1 MKAPK
6 LTCVISGQSRVTS
19 ENYLRSKADRLGKS
33 VEWLLNNYVSK
44 NVCSKLRKG
53 VAVSKI
59 TDTVFSDSQLAD
71 LVRNNSKCREEFS
84 FVDGVYTPAKAKAV
98 TKTPKAPKVV
108 AVKKESTLE
117 EAVTKAV
124 KNVSNEYDAEVAANV
139 PTVKYEWDSEKN
151 TTVLKTS
158 TEVLDEM
165 VNNKNPF

>member
-19 ENYLRSKADRLGKS
+19 ENYLRQKADRLGKS
-33 VEWLLNNYVSK
+33 VEWLLENYVAK

-53 VAVSKI
+53 EPLSKI
-59 TDTVFSDSQLAD
+59 TDTVISDSRRAD
-71 LVRNNSKCREEFS
+71 LVKNNSKCREEFS
-84 FVDGVYTPAKAKAV
+84 FVDGVYTPAKGKVVKAV
-98 TKTPKAPKVV
+98 KAPKVV

-117 EAVTKAV
+117 EVVATA
-124 KNVSNEYDAEVAANV
+124 VSNEYDAEVAANV

-158 TEVLDEM
+158 SEVLDDM

>member
-44 NVCSKLRKG
+44 NICSKLRKG
-53 VAVSKI
+53 VAVSTI

-108 AVKKESTLE
+108 AVKKETTLE

-124 KNVSNEYDAEVAANV
+124 ENV
-139 PTVKYEWDSEKN
+139 PTVKYEWDSEKE

-158 TEVLDEM
+158 SEVLDEM

>member
-59 TDTVFSDSQLAD
+59 TDTVFSDAQLAD
-71 LVRNNSKCREEFS
+71 LVRNNSKCREEFT
-84 FVDGVYTPAKAKAV
+84 FVDGVYTPAKGKVVKAV
-98 TKTPKAPKVV
+98 KAPKVV
-108 AVKKESTLE
+108 AVKKETTLE

-124 KNVSNEYDAEVAANV
+124 KNV
-139 PTVKYEWDSEKN
+139 PTVKYEWDSEKE

-158 TEVLDEM
+158 NEVLDDM
-165 VNNKNPF
+165 VNNSNPF

>member
-19 ENYLRSKADRLGKS
+19 ENYLRQKADRLGKS

-53 VAVSKI
+53 VAVSTI
-59 TDTVFSDSQLAD
+59 TDTNFSDAQLAD

-108 AVKKESTLE
+108 AVKKETTLE
-117 EAVTKAV
+117 EAVTTAV
-124 KNVSNEYDAEVAANV
+124 NNV
-139 PTVKYEWDSEKN
+139 PGVKYEWDSEKN

>member
-59 TDTVFSDSQLAD
+59 TDTVFSDVQLAD

-84 FVDGVYTPAKAKAV
+84 FVDGVYTPAKGKVVKAV
-98 TKTPKAPKVV
+98 KAPKVV

-124 KNVSNEYDAEVAANV
+124 RNVSNEYDAEVAANV

-158 TEVLDEM
+158 TEVLNEM

>member
-33 VEWLLNNYVSK
+33 VEWLLENYVAK

-53 VAVSKI
+53 EPLSKI
-59 TDTVFSDSQLAD
+59 TDTVISDSRLAD
-71 LVRNNSKCREEFS
+71 LVKNNSKCREEFS
-84 FVDGVYTPAKAKAV
+84 FVDGVYTPAKGKVVKAV
-98 TKTPKAPKVV
+98 KAPKVV

-124 KNVSNEYDAEVAANV
+124 ENV
-139 PTVKYEWDSEKN
+139 PTVKYEWDSEKE

>member
-19 ENYLRSKADRLGKS
+19 ENYLRQKADRLGKS
-33 VEWLLNNYVSK
+33 VEWLLENYVAK

-53 VAVSKI
+53 EPLSKI
-59 TDTVFSDSQLAD
+59 TDTDISDSRLAD
-71 LVRNNSKCREEFS
+71 LVKNNSKCREEFS
-84 FVDGVYTPAKAKAV
+84 FINGVYTPAKAKAV
-98 TKTPKAPKVV
+98 KAPKVV
-108 AVKKESTLE
+108 AVKEEVKEVKSTLE
-117 EAVTKAV
+117 EVVTKAV
-124 KNVSNEYDAEVAANV
+124 ENVTTN
-139 PTVKYEWDSEKN
+139 KYEWDSEKE

>member
-6 LTCVISGQSRVTS
+6 LTCVISGKSRVTS

-33 VEWLLNNYVSK
+33 VEWLLENYVAK

-53 VAVSKI
+53 EPLSKI
-59 TDTVFSDSQLAD
+59 TDTVISDSRLAD

-84 FVDGVYTPAKAKAV
+84 FVDGVYTPAKGKVVKAV
-98 TKTPKAPKVV
+98 KAPKVV

-117 EAVTKAV
+117 EVVATA
-124 KNVSNEYDAEVAANV
+124 VSNEYDAEVAANV
-139 PTVKYEWDSEKN
+139 PTVKYEWDSEKE

-158 TEVLDEM
+158 NEVLNEM
-165 VNNKNPF
+165 VTNKNPF

>member
-53 VAVSKI
+53 VAVSTI

-108 AVKKESTLE
+108 AVKKETTLE
-117 EAVTKAV
+117 EAVTTAV
-124 KNVSNEYDAEVAANV
+124 NNV
-139 PTVKYEWDSEKN
+139 PGVKYEWDSEKE

>member
-19 ENYLRSKADRLGKS
+19 ENYLRQKADRLGKS
-33 VEWLLNNYVSK
+33 VEWLVENYVAK
-44 NVCSKLRKG
+44 NGCSKLRKG
-53 VAVSKI
+53 EPLSKI
-59 TDTVFSDSQLAD
+59 TDTDISDSRLAD
-71 LVRNNSKCREEFS
+71 LVKNNSKCREEFS
-84 FVDGVYTPAKAKAV
+84 FINGVYTPAKAKAV

-124 KNVSNEYDAEVAANV
+124 ENVTTN
-139 PTVKYEWDSEKN
+139 KYEWDPVKE

-158 TEVLDEM
+158 TEVLDDM

>member
-19 ENYLRSKADRLGKS
+19 ENYLRQKADRLGKS
-33 VEWLLNNYVSK
+33 VEWLLENYVAK

-53 VAVSKI
+53 EPLIKI
-59 TDTVFSDSQLAD
+59 TDTDISDSRLAD
-71 LVRNNSKCREEFS
+71 LVKNNSKCREEFS
-84 FVDGVYTPAKAKAV
+84 FINGVYTPAKAKAV
-98 TKTPKAPKVV
+98 KAPKVV
-108 AVKKESTLE
+108 AVKEEVKEVKSTLE

-124 KNVSNEYDAEVAANV
+124 KNVTTN
-139 PTVKYEWDSEKN
+139 KYEWDPVKE

-158 TEVLDEM
+158 TEVLDDM

>member
-19 ENYLRSKADRLGKS
+19 ENYLRQKADRLGKS
-33 VEWLLNNYVSK
+33 VDWLLNNYVSK

-53 VAVSKI
+53 VAVSTI

-84 FVDGVYTPAKAKAV
+84 FVDGVYTPAKGKVVKAV
-98 TKTPKAPKVV
+98 KAPKVV

-117 EAVTKAV
+117 EVVATA
-124 KNVSNEYDAEVAANV
+124 VSNEYDAEVAANV

-158 TEVLDEM
+158 TEVLNEM

>member
-33 VEWLLNNYVSK
+33 VEWLLENYVAK

-53 VAVSKI
+53 EPLSKI
-59 TDTVFSDSQLAD
+59 TDTVISDSRLAD

-84 FVDGVYTPAKAKAV
+84 FINCVYTPAKGVVKTPKAV
-98 TKTPKAPKVV
+98 KAPKVV

-124 KNVSNEYDAEVAANV
+124 ENV

-165 VNNKNPF
+165 VTNKNPF

>member
-19 ENYLRSKADRLGKS
+19 ENYLRQKADRLGKS

-59 TDTVFSDSQLAD
+59 TDTTFSDVQLAD
-71 LVRNNSKCREEFS
+71 LVKNNSKCREEFS

-108 AVKKESTLE
+108 AVKEAVKEDTSTLE
-117 EAVTKAV
+117 DAVTTAV
-124 KNVSNEYDAEVAANV
+124 NNV
-139 PTVKYEWDSEKN
+139 PGIKYEWDSDKN

>member
-53 VAVSKI
+53 VAVSTI
-59 TDTVFSDSQLAD
+59 TDTVFSDAQLAD

-84 FVDGVYTPAKAKAV
+84 FINGVYTPAKAKAV
-98 TKTPKAPKVV
+98 KAPKVV
-108 AVKKESTLE
+108 AVKEEVKEVKSTLE
-117 EAVTKAV
+117 EVVTKAV
-124 KNVSNEYDAEVAANV
+124 ENV

-158 TEVLDEM
+158 SEVLDDM

>member
-19 ENYLRSKADRLGKS
+19 ENYLRQKADRLGKS

-53 VAVSKI
+53 VAVSTI
-59 TDTVFSDSQLAD
+59 TDTAFSDVQLAD

-84 FVDGVYTPAKAKAV
+84 FINGVYTPAKAKAV
-98 TKTPKAPKVV
+98 KAVKAPKVV

-139 PTVKYEWDSEKN
+139 PTVKYEWDSDKN

-158 TEVLDEM
+158 SEVLNEM

>member
-19 ENYLRSKADRLGKS
+19 ENYLRQKADRLGKS

-108 AVKKESTLE
+108 AVKKETTLE
-117 EAVTKAV
+117 EAVTTAV
-124 KNVSNEYDAEVAANV
+124 NNV
-139 PTVKYEWDSEKN
+139 PGVKYEWDSEKN

>member
-19 ENYLRSKADRLGKS
+19 ENYLRQKADRLGKS
-33 VEWLLNNYVSK
+33 VEWLLNNYVAK

-53 VAVSKI
+53 VAVSTI
-59 TDTVFSDSQLAD
+59 TDTAFSDSQLAD

-84 FVDGVYTPAKAKAV
+84 FVDGVYTPAKGKVVKAV
-98 TKTPKAPKVV
+98 KAPKVL

-117 EAVTKAV
+117 EVVATA
-124 KNVSNEYDAEVAANV
+124 VSNEYDAEVAANV

-158 TEVLDEM
+158 TEVLNEM

>member
-33 VEWLLNNYVSK
+33 VDWLLNNYVAK

-53 VAVSKI
+53 EPLSKI
-59 TDTVFSDSQLAD
+59 TDTDISDSRLAD

-84 FVDGVYTPAKAKAV
+84 FINGVYTPAKGVVKTPKAV
-98 TKTPKAPKVV
+98 KAPKVV

-124 KNVSNEYDAEVAANV
+124 ENV
-139 PTVKYEWDSEKN
+139 PTVKYEWDSEKE

-158 TEVLDEM
+158 SEVLDEM

>member
-59 TDTVFSDSQLAD
+59 TDTVFSDVQLAD

-84 FVDGVYTPAKAKAV
+84 FVDGVYTPAKGKVVKAV
-98 TKTPKAPKVV
+98 KAPKVV

-117 EAVTKAV
+117 EVVTKAV

-158 TEVLDEM
+158 SEVLNEM

>member
-19 ENYLRSKADRLGKS
+19 ENYLRQKADRLGKS
-33 VEWLLNNYVSK
+33 VEWLLNNYVAK

-53 VAVSKI
+53 EPLSKI
-59 TDTVFSDSQLAD
+59 TDTDISDSRLAD

-108 AVKKESTLE
+108 AVKEAVKEDTSTLE
-117 EAVTKAV
+117 DAVTTAV
-124 KNVSNEYDAEVAANV
+124 NNV
-139 PTVKYEWDSEKN
+139 PGIKYEWDSEKE

>member
-19 ENYLRSKADRLGKS
+19 ENYLRQKADRLGKS
-33 VEWLLNNYVSK
+33 VEWLLENYVAK

-53 VAVSKI
+53 EPLSKI
-59 TDTVFSDSQLAD
+59 TDTDISDSRLAD
-71 LVRNNSKCREEFS
+71 LVKNNSKCREEFS
-84 FVDGVYTPAKAKAV
+84 FINGVYTPAKAKAV
-98 TKTPKAPKVV
+98 KAPKVV
-108 AVKKESTLE
+108 AVKEEVKEVKSTLE

-124 KNVSNEYDAEVAANV
+124 KNVTTN
-139 PTVKYEWDSEKN
+139 KYEWDPVKE

-158 TEVLDEM
+158 TEVLDDM

>member
-59 TDTVFSDSQLAD
+59 TDTDISDSRLAD
-71 LVRNNSKCREEFS
+71 LVKNNSKCREEFS
-84 FVDGVYTPAKAKAV
+84 FVDGVYTPAKGKVVKAV
-98 TKTPKAPKVV
+98 KAPKVV

-117 EAVTKAV
+117 EAVTTAV
-124 KNVSNEYDAEVAANV
+124 KNV
-139 PTVKYEWDSEKN
+139 PTVKYEWDSEKE

>member
-59 TDTVFSDSQLAD
+59 TDTVFSDVQLAD

-84 FVDGVYTPAKAKAV
+84 FVDGVYTPAKGKVVKAV
-98 TKTPKAPKVV
+98 KAPKVV

-117 EAVTKAV
+117 EVVATA
-124 KNVSNEYDAEVAANV
+124 VSNEYDAEVAANV
-139 PTVKYEWDSEKN
+139 PTVKYEWDSEKE

>member
-59 TDTVFSDSQLAD
+59 TDTVFSDVQLAD

-84 FVDGVYTPAKAKAV
+84 FVDGVYTPAKGKVVKAV
-98 TKTPKAPKVV
+98 KAPKVV

-117 EAVTKAV
+117 EVVATA
-124 KNVSNEYDAEVAANV
+124 VSNEYDAEVAANV
-139 PTVKYEWDSEKN
+139 PTVKYEWDSDKN

-158 TEVLDEM
+158 SEVLDDM

>member
-33 VEWLLNNYVSK
+33 VEWLFNNYVAK

-84 FVDGVYTPAKAKAV
+84 FVDGVYTPAKGKVVKAV
-98 TKTPKAPKVV
+98 KAPKVV

-117 EAVTKAV
+117 EVVATA
-124 KNVSNEYDAEVAANV
+124 VSNEYDAEVAANV
-139 PTVKYEWDSEKN
+139 PTVKYEWDSEKE

-158 TEVLDEM
+158 TEVLNEM
-165 VNNKNPF
+165 VNNRIHSNR

>member
-19 ENYLRSKADRLGKS
+19 ENYLRQKADRLGKS

-59 TDTVFSDSQLAD
+59 TDTAFSDVQLAD
-71 LVRNNSKCREEFS
+71 LVKNNSKCREEFS

-108 AVKKESTLE
+108 AVKKEESTLE
-117 EAVTKAV
+117 EAVTTAV
-124 KNVSNEYDAEVAANV
+124 NNV
-139 PTVKYEWDSEKN
+139 PGVKYEWDSEKE

>member
-59 TDTVFSDSQLAD
+59 TDTVFSDVQLAD

-84 FVDGVYTPAKAKAV
+84 FVDGVYTPAKGKVVKAV
-98 TKTPKAPKVV
+98 KAPKVV

-117 EAVTKAV
+117 EVVATA
-124 KNVSNEYDAEVAANV
+124 VSNEYDAEVAANV

-158 TEVLDEM
+158 SEVLDEM
-165 VNNKNPF
+165 INNKNPF

>member
-53 VAVSKI
+53 VAVSTI

-84 FVDGVYTPAKAKAV
+84 FVDGVYTPAKGKVVKAV
-98 TKTPKAPKVV
+98 KAPKVV

-117 EAVTKAV
+117 EVVATA
-124 KNVSNEYDAEVAANV
+124 VSNEYDAEVAANV
-139 PTVKYEWDSEKN
+139 PTVKYEWDSEKE

>member
-19 ENYLRSKADRLGKS
+19 ENYLRQKADRLGKS
-33 VEWLLNNYVSK
+33 VDWLLENYVAK

-53 VAVSKI
+53 EPLSKI
-59 TDTVFSDSQLAD
+59 TDTDISDSRLAD
-71 LVRNNSKCREEFS
+71 LVKNNSKCREEFS
-84 FVDGVYTPAKAKAV
+84 FINGVYTPAKAKAV

-124 KNVSNEYDAEVAANV
+124 ENVTTN
-139 PTVKYEWDSEKN
+139 KYEWDPVKE

-158 TEVLDEM
+158 TEVLDDM

>member
-53 VAVSKI
+53 VAVSTI
-59 TDTVFSDSQLAD
+59 TDATFSDAQLAD

-84 FVDGVYTPAKAKAV
+84 FVDGVYTPAKGKVVKAV
-98 TKTPKAPKVV
+98 KAPKVV

-117 EAVTKAV
+117 EVVATA
-124 KNVSNEYDAEVAANV
+124 VSNEYDAEVAANV
-139 PTVKYEWDSEKN
+139 PTVKYEWDSEKE

>member
-84 FVDGVYTPAKAKAV
+84 FVDGVYTPAKGKVVKAV
-98 TKTPKAPKVV
+98 KAPKVV

-124 KNVSNEYDAEVAANV
+124 ENV
-139 PTVKYEWDSEKN
+139 PTVKYEWDSEKE

>member
-19 ENYLRSKADRLGKS
+19 ENYLRQKADRLGKS
-33 VEWLLNNYVSK
+33 VEWLLENYVAK

-53 VAVSKI
+53 EPLSKI
-59 TDTVFSDSQLAD
+59 TDTDISDSRLAD
-71 LVRNNSKCREEFS
+71 LVKNNSKCREEFS
-84 FVDGVYTPAKAKAV
+84 FINGVYTPAKAKAV
-98 TKTPKAPKVV
+98 KAPKVV
-108 AVKKESTLE
+108 AVKKETTLE

-139 PTVKYEWDSEKN
+139 PTNKYEWDPVKE

-158 TEVLDEM
+158 TEVLDDM

>member
-117 EAVTKAV
+117 EVVATA
-124 KNVSNEYDAEVAANV
+124 VSNEYDAEVAANV